1 VRCGSL
7 PQKSTVGGRDVGA
20 PEARAKARAVVIVRL
35 ATLALLHILS
45 SRRDGVSRQPMAGAH
60 EKLVGDSPM
69 AGAHEKLV
77 EEVTEFAVLLWT

>member
-1 VRCGSL
+1 MRCSSL

-45 SRRDGVSRQPMAGAH
+45 SPGSRRFPPTV
-60 EKLVGDSPM
+60 PM

>member
-1 VRCGSL
+1 MRCSSL

-45 SRRDGVSRQPMAGAH
+45 SLGSRRFPPTA
-60 EKLVGDSPM
+60 EPM